1 MRDLRITLVQ
11 ANQIWEDK
19 QANLRHYEQLISGV
33 STDLIVFP
41 EMFHTGFSMNPE
53 KLAEKMTDS
62 QGLAWLKRIA
72 AEKNAACFTSLIVEE
87 NNCFYNRGVFVEPA
101 GKITVYDKRKCFG
114 LAGEDLIFT
123 AGKNTAIVA
132 YNGWKINLQICYD
145 LRFPVFAR
153 NVENYDLLLYVANW
167 PKPRINAWDA
177 LLKARAIENMCYT
190 IGVNRIG
197 EDANQLEYPG
207 HSKVIDYLGDTMVDC
222 ENELGVFIFE
232 LDKNNQQEAREKFN
246 FLYDR
251 DDFEIR

>member
-1 MRDLRITLVQ
+1 MRDLRITLMQ

-62 QGLAWLKRIA
+62 QGIAWLKRIA
-72 AEKNAACFTSLIVEE
+72 AEKNAACFTSLIIEE

-145 LRFPVFAR
+145 LRFPEICR
-153 NVENYDLLLYVANW
+153 NEIKDETALYDVLIYVANW
-167 PKPRINAWDA
+167 PERRKHHWNS
-177 LLKARAIENMCYT
+177 LLVARAIENQCFVV
-190 IGVNRIG
+190 GVNRVG
-197 EDANQLEYPG
+197 TDANALSYSGNSVVINALGETEATTNEIEECIVTAIIDKKALNDIR
-207 HSKVIDYLGDTMVDC
+207 SKLPF
-222 ENELGVFIFE
+222 LK
-232 LDKNNQQEAREKFN
+232 DK
-246 FLYDR
+246 
-251 DDFEIR
+251 

>member
-19 QANLRHYEQLISGV
+19 QANVHHFEQLISGV

-62 QGLAWLKRIA
+62 QGIAWLKKIA
-72 AEKNAACFTSLIVEE
+72 AQKNAACYTSLIIEE
-87 NNCFYNRGVFVEPA
+87 NNCFYNRGVFVEPT

-123 AGKNTAIVA
+123 AGNNASIVA

-145 LRFPVFAR
+145 LRFPEISR
-153 NVENYDLLLYVANW
+153 NEIKDETALYDVLIYVANW
-167 PKPRINAWDA
+167 PERRKHHWNS
-177 LLKARAIENMCYT
+177 LLVARAIENQCFVV
-190 IGVNRIG
+190 GVNRVG
-197 EDANQLEYPG
+197 TDANALSYSGNSVVVNALGEAEAKTNENTEQIVTTTI
-207 HSKVIDYLGDTMVDC
+207 SKESLT
-222 ENELGVFIFE
+222 ET
-232 LDKNNQQEAREKFN
+232 REKLP
-246 FLYDR
+246 FLKDK
-251 DDFEIR
+251 

>member
-114 LAGEDLIFT
+114 LAGEDLIFS
-123 AGKNTAIVA
+123 AGENTSIVA
-132 YNGWKINLQICYD
+132 YMGWKINLQICYD
-145 LRFPVFAR
+145 LRFPEICR
-153 NVENYDLLLYVANW
+153 NEVKDETALYDVLIYVANW
-167 PKPRINAWDA
+167 PERRKHHWNS
-177 LLKARAIENMCYT
+177 LLVARAIENQCFVV
-190 IGVNRIG
+190 GVNRVG
-197 EDANQLEYPG
+197 TDANALIYSGNSVVINALGETEATTNEIEECIVTAIIDKKALNDIR
-207 HSKVIDYLGDTMVDC
+207 SKLPF
-222 ENELGVFIFE
+222 LK
-232 LDKNNQQEAREKFN
+232 DK
-246 FLYDR
+246 
-251 DDFEIR
+251 

>member
-19 QANLRHYEQLISGV
+19 QANLHHFEQLISGV

-62 QGLAWLKRIA
+62 QGIAWLKRIA
-72 AEKNAACFTSLIVEE
+72 AEKSAACYTSLIIEE
-87 NNCFYNRGVFVEPA
+87 NNCFYNRGVFVEPT

-123 AGKNTAIVA
+123 AGNNASIVA

-145 LRFPVFAR
+145 LRFPEICR
-153 NVENYDLLLYVANW
+153 NEVKDETALYDVLIYVANW
-167 PKPRINAWDA
+167 PERRKHHWNS
-177 LLKARAIENMCYT
+177 LLVARAIENQCFVV
-190 IGVNRIG
+190 GVNRVG
-197 EDANQLEYPG
+197 TDANALSYSG
-207 HSKVIDYLGDTMVDC
+207 NSVVVNALGEAEATTN
-222 ENELGVFIFE
+222 ENTEQIVTIAIGKESLTE
-232 LDKNNQQEAREKFN
+232 TREKLP
-246 FLYDR
+246 FLKDK
-251 DDFEIR
+251 